1 MSIYDELQSV
11 AKDVFRE
18 FNQPIIKYIAIIPG
32 NGPVDNPGAPQEIA
46 YTLEGATARG
56 ASFKYIASGLALA
69 TDTQINMS
77 VDNRFTPENGASAFV
92 EVNGVRM
99 KVMQVIRKPQAG
111 TPVAYSLIAR
121 LGGK

>member
-1 MSIYDELQSV
+1 MSIYDEMQSV
-11 AKDVFRE
+11 AKDVFRD
-18 FNQPIIKYIAIIPG
+18 FNQGVIKYIAVTPAVG
-32 NGPVDNPGAPQEIA
+32 GTVDDPGAPQETA

-56 ASFKYIASGLALA
+56 AQFKYVSSGLALA
-69 TDTQINMS
+69 TDTQVNMS
-77 VDNRFTPENGASAFV
+77 VDNRFVPDGKGFV
-92 EVNGVRM
+92 EVDGVRM